1 VNDYETLLILLL
13 FIIYNTN
20 NIDDVFTSFISDQK
34 SALLFSIA
42 LYFFINIFMASYY
55 LVKYATDI
63 TPYVLFTLP
72 ICLPTAL
79 YNWDEI
85 YAQARIAYNEISG
98 VITLC
103 QLWRNTVHF
112 IIILSHQLFLSGVEI
127 NLRKRVSD

>member
-1 VNDYETLLILLL
+1 VNDYERLLILFLLL
-13 FIIYNTN
+13 FTIPTTSTT
-20 NIDDVFTSFISDQK
+20 VVTSFISDQK

-42 LYFFINIFMASYY
+42 LYFFINIFMVGYY
-55 LVKYATDI
+55 LVKYATNI

-72 ICLPTAL
+72 ICLLTEL

-103 QLWRNTVHF
+103 QLRRNTVHF
-112 IIILSHQLFLSGVEI
+112 IIIFCRISYFYVE
-127 NLRKRVSD
+127 

>member
-1 VNDYETLLILLL
+1 MNDYERLLILLL
-13 FIIYNTN
+13 LLYTITSIT
-20 NIDDVFTSFISDQK
+20 VFTSFIPDQK

-42 LYFFINIFMASYY
+42 LFINIFMTCYY
-55 LVKYATDI
+55 LVKYATNI

-98 VITLC
+98 VRLPYVNYDTILYTLLLYSVLRPQIHFTKIITLY
-103 QLWRNTVHF
+103 NF
-112 IIILSHQLFLSGVEI
+112 F
-127 NLRKRVSD
+127 